1 MPDLIIK
8 PQTGSGNS
16 VILQDQAG
24 GAVLTSAD
32 SGSDYVG
39 TTKGTIHS
47 TATFPAGH
55 VIQCRAYESGTQT
68 ALTSA
73 SFNTGDVVGDWQF
86 TPLLASS
93 NILLTGY
100 IVLAPVASSTY
111 LFVDFYKNASDVTE
125 TANLSAA
132 TTGCAMM
139 GEGDKWS
146 TQCWTFMDTCAENSL
161 SEKTY
166 KLSGRQGTATGTS
179 YLGWGVNIPARLII
193 QEITT

>member
-1 MPDLIIK
+1 MGDFTIGTK
-8 PQTGSGNS
+8 
-16 VILQDQAG
+16 
-24 GAVLTSAD
+24 AVLSQ
-32 SGSDYVG
+32 SGSDEAVL
-39 TTKGTIHS
+39 S
-47 TATFPAGH
+47 SDLVFPAGH
-55 VIQCRAYESGTQT
+55 VIQCRAYESGAQT

-100 IVLAPVASSTY
+100 IVLAPVSGSVY
-111 LFVDFYKNASDVTE
+111 IFVDFYKNASDVTE

-132 TTGCAMM
+132 TNGCAMM
-139 GEGDKWS
+139 GDGDKWS
-146 TQCWTFMDTCAENSL
+146 TACWTFMDTCAENSL

-179 YLGWGVNIPARLII
+179 YLGWGTGVPARLII
-193 QEITT
+193 QEIAT